1 MKVMLRLNERS
12 SWQGLFTAQT
22 LVVED
27 DSAMFLISFEIMFS
41 LSHIGIGLLI
51 KVALLLCR

>member
-1 MKVMLRLNERS
+1 M
-12 SWQGLFTAQT
+12 FTAQT

>member
-12 SWQGLFTAQT
+12 SWQGLFTVLT

-27 DSAMFLISFEIMFS
+27 NSAMFLISFEIMFS
-41 LSHIGIGLLI
+41 LGHIGIGLLI
-51 KVALLLCR
+51 EVALLL